1 MSTLTLAPVDWQQY
15 AITAIDQF
23 SAHRG
28 AEIPSNQSMLRL
40 VSMFDSVFFDFS
52 DWAYD
57 DLNENTSSYWG
68 IPSGSLDISWYN
80 LKHKNATDQLHTAS
94 MMAENMD
101 AGKPPSPRKTAPKSG
116 KDSCSDPRV
125 YYTL

>member
-1 MSTLTLAPVDWQQY
+1 MSTLTLAPVDWQQF
-15 AITAIDQF
+15 AVAAIDQF

-52 DWAYD
+52 DWTYD

-80 LKHKNATDQLHTAS
+80 LKNKNATDQLHTGS
-94 MMAENMD
+94 MIAENMD
-101 AGKPPSPRKTAPKSG
+101 AGKANTEIE
-116 KDSCSDPRV
+116 D
-125 YYTL
+125 